1 MTIRLMI
8 IDDSAAIRGV
18 YARMLDD
25 QANIKIVASI
35 GDPRDAIKQIATVK
49 PDVVTLDV
57 EMPGLTGL
65 EALQQIRQIAP
76 ATKVV
81 MLSTLTQRGS
91 KTSRGGA
98 ARRVGA
104 VAEARSR
111 DESRGIQADLLR
123 KAGRIGAGIVSGG
136 NAEFQFGYV
145 VMPTRQSSRRTARC
159 CRRTIAYDNPP
170 LIHPCRLRMPS
181 IVRRS

>member
-35 GDPRDAIKQIATVK
+35 GDPKDALKQIPGIK

-57 EMPGLTGL
+57 EMPGLSGL
-65 EALQQIRQIAP
+65 EALQEIRKISP
-76 ATKVV
+76 STKVV

-91 KTSRGGA
+91 KTSVEAERLGA
-98 ARRVGA
+98 SA
-104 VAEARSR
+104 
-111 DESRGIQADLLR
+111 LLQ
-123 KAGRIGAGIVSGG
+123 KPGLGMNPVEFKRIFCAKLV
-136 NAEFQFGYV
+136 EL
-145 VMPTRQSSRRTARC
+145 TRA
-159 CRRTIAYDNPP
+159 
-170 LIHPCRLRMPS
+170 
-181 IVRRS
+181 

>member
-35 GDPRDAIKQIATVK
+35 GDPKDALKQIPGIK

-57 EMPGLTGL
+57 EMPGLSGL
-65 EALQQIRQIAP
+65 EALQEIRKISP
-76 ATKVV
+76 STKVV

-91 KTSRGGA
+91 KTSVEAERLGA
-98 ARRVGA
+98 SA
-104 VAEARSR
+104 
-111 DESRGIQADLLR
+111 LLQ
-123 KAGRIGAGIVSGG
+123 KPGLGMNPVEFKRIFCAKLT
-136 NAEFQFGYV
+136 EL
-145 VMPTRQSSRRTARC
+145 TRA
-159 CRRTIAYDNPP
+159 
-170 LIHPCRLRMPS
+170 
-181 IVRRS
+181 

>member
-35 GDPRDAIKQIATVK
+35 GDPKDAIKQMPSIK

-57 EMPGLTGL
+57 EMPGLSGL
-65 EALQQIRQIAP
+65 EALQEIRKISP

-91 KTSRGGA
+91 KTSLEAERLGA
-98 ARRVGA
+98 SALLQKPGLGMNPVEFKRIFCA
-104 VAEARSR
+104 KLAE
-111 DESRGIQADLLR
+111 L
-123 KAGRIGAGIVSGG
+123 
-136 NAEFQFGYV
+136 
-145 VMPTRQSSRRTARC
+145 TRA
-159 CRRTIAYDNPP
+159 
-170 LIHPCRLRMPS
+170 
-181 IVRRS
+181 

>member
-35 GDPRDAIKQIATVK
+35 GDPRDAIKQISTVK

-91 KTSRGGA
+91 KTSIEAERLGA
-98 ARRVGA
+98 AA
-104 VAEARSR
+104 
-111 DESRGIQADLLR
+111 LLQ
-123 KAGRIGAGIVSGG
+123 KPGLGM
-136 NAEFQFGYV
+136 NPAEFKRIFCAKLAELV
-145 VMPTRQSSRRTARC
+145 PA
-159 CRRTIAYDNPP
+159 
-170 LIHPCRLRMPS
+170 
-181 IVRRS
+181 